1 MQRQPLYELLRRYPN
16 PHISDIEM
24 EALLKGVA
32 DGRYGKVKRAL
43 ARGDLLHVRRGLYAL
58 GSDLFPMRKLHPFEL
73 SQHIYGPSYVSLESA
88 LSYHGLVPEHSFVI
102 TCVTTKRSRSF
113 KTALGE
119 FVYHKLPESDFFI
132 QVEAVQTTN
141 LQFWVASPWKAIF
154 DFVFV
159 YHLDW
164 QELQPLASS
173 LRVELEELPTVSL
186 VELEE
191 LVEYYHNKRLD
202 RFMKGIQKDL
212 SL

>member
-1 MQRQPLYELLRRYPN
+1 MKRKSLNELLRRYPN
-16 PHISDIEM
+16 PHISDIEI
-24 EALLKGVA
+24 EGLLRDA
-32 DGRYGKVKRAL
+32 ANSRYGKIKRAL
-43 ARGDLLHVRRGLYAL
+43 AVGTLLHVRRGLYAL
-58 GSDLFPMRKLHPFEL
+58 GSDFFPVRKLHPFEL

-102 TCVTTKRSRSF
+102 TCVTTKRSCSF

-119 FVYHKLPESDFFI
+119 FVYHKLPENDFFI
-132 QVEAVQTTN
+132 QVDAVQTTE

-164 QELQPLASS
+164 QGLQPLVSS
-173 LRVELEELPTVSL
+173 LRVDLEELPKATL

-191 LVEYYHNKRLD
+191 LIEYYHNKRLD